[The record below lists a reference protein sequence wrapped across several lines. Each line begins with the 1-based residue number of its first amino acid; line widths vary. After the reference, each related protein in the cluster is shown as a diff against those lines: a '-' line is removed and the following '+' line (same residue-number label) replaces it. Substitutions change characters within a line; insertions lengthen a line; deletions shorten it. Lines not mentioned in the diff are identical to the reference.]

1 MLLDWLIY
9 GLLTWGLVALL
20 NTTAFK
26 HQPASRAIAWTLTVV
41 MFFVSLIAMTA
52 LQILRYK
59 AISDDLGFTIQPK
72 SPLDFIGAFTFSWFF
87 FSLLRKSPKSASM
100 TPAPMSASASMGP
113 AESSVEAP
121 RLQPRPSMAIHVPLH
136 TQCTGLTE
144 EFWAA
149 ALSEFE
155 GTSRRPGLW
164 ARAFAD
170 AQGNEAVAKATYL
183 RDRASEL
190 AHEHQ
195 MRLAEQ
201 ERQSRQLAQEPE
213 LEHLSAEQ
221 QAYELLPKG
230 RCPNASCLSVIPLSE
245 KSCSKC
251 GAIFGGSG
259 WNLTPIADPE
269 LVAAVWDGNWTTASK
284 LLREGVKP
292 VGSDAN
298 GNTLL
303 DLARK
308 RGDKQMIQLLE
319 SHSES

>member
-1 MLLDWLIY
+1 
-9 GLLTWGLVALL
+9 
-20 NTTAFK
+20 
-26 HQPASRAIAWTLTVV
+26 
-41 MFFVSLIAMTA
+41 MTA

-59 AISDDLGFTIQPK
+59 ALSDDLGFTIRPK
-72 SPLDFIGAFTFSWFF
+72 SPLDFIGAFTFSGLF
-87 FSLLRKSPKSASM
+87 FSLLRKSPKSAPM
-100 TPAPMSASASMGP
+100 APAPMPASASMDP
-113 AESSVEAP
+113 AQSSVEAP
-121 RLQPRPSMAIHVPLH
+121 RLQPRPSMVTHAPLH
-136 TQCTGLTE
+136 TQCTRLTE

-149 ALSEFE
+149 ALAEFE

-195 MRLAEQ
+195 SRLAEQ
-201 ERQSRQLAQEPE
+201 ERQSRQLEPE

-221 QAYELLPKG
+221 RTYELLPKG
-230 RCPNASCLSVIPLSE
+230 RCPNASCRSVMPLSE

-259 WNLTPIADPE
+259 WNLAPIANPE
-269 LVAAVWDGNWTTASK
+269 LVAAVWNGNWTTASK

-292 VGSDAN
+292 VGSDEN

-319 SHSES
+319 SHSQA